1 MRSTPAAPP
10 KPPDRN
16 LRIAIIDESAVRC
29 VLIEEGLREAG
40 YVDIIRI
47 EEMQGL
53 LAALVTADPDLIII
67 DLENSSRDVLEQ
79 MFVVSRAV
87 RRPVAMF
94 VDPADAG
101 MMQVAVDA
109 GVSAYVVD
117 GFDKRRIRPILDMC
131 VTLFNAF
138 MHLQQELEDAKLRLA
153 EKEVVDRAKLII
165 MRLRNIPEDKAYAM
179 LRSKAMN
186 EKKRIAEVARA
197 VITSADLLG

>member
-1 MRSTPAAPP
+1 MIKALGRTP
-10 KPPDRN
+10 
-16 LRIAIIDESAVRC
+16 RIVIVDDSAVRS

-40 YVDIIRI
+40 YSDIVRI
-47 EEMQGL
+47 EEMHGL
-53 LAALVTADPDLIII
+53 LAALVAADPDVIII
-67 DLENSSRDVLEQ
+67 DLENASRDVLEQ

-94 VDPADAG
+94 VDPADSG

-138 MHLQQELEDAKLRLA
+138 MHLQQELEEAKSRLA

-165 MRLRNIPEDKAYAM
+165 MKMRGIPEDKAYAM

>member
-1 MRSTPAAPP
+1 MSRA
-10 KPPDRN
+10 PDRSP
-16 LRIAIIDESAVRC
+16 RIAIVDESAVRS
-29 VLIEEGLREAG
+29 VLIEEGLRESG
-40 YVDIIRI
+40 YTDIIRI

-53 LAALVTADPDLIII
+53 MAALVAADPEVIII

-79 MFVVSRAV
+79 MFIVSRAV
-87 RRPVAMF
+87 RRPIAMF
-94 VDPADAG
+94 VDPADSG
-101 MMQVAVDA
+101 LMQVAVDA

-138 MHLQQELEDAKLRLA
+138 MHLQQELEEAKSRLA

-165 MRLRNIPEDKAYAM
+165 MKIRGIPEDQAYAM

-186 EKKRIAEVARA
+186 EKRRLAEVARA

>member
-1 MRSTPAAPP
+1 MI
-10 KPPDRN
+10 KPPDRSP
-16 LRIAIIDESAVRC
+16 RIAIIDETAVRS

-40 YVDIIRI
+40 YVDIVRI
-47 EEMQGL
+47 AEMQGL
-53 LAALVTADPDLIII
+53 LAALVAADPDVIIV

-87 RRPVAMF
+87 RRPIAMF
-94 VDPADAG
+94 VDPADSG
-101 MMQVAVDA
+101 LMQVAVDA

-138 MHLQQELEDAKLRLA
+138 MHLQQELEEAKSRLA
-153 EKEVVDRAKLII
+153 EKDVVDRAKQII
-165 MRLRNIPEDKAYAM
+165 MKLRGIPEDKAYAM

-186 EKKRIAEVARA
+186 EKRRIAEVARA

>member
-1 MRSTPAAPP
+1 MTRPPERSP
-10 KPPDRN
+10 
-16 LRIAIIDESAVRC
+16 RIAIVDESAVRSTM
-29 VLIEEGLREAG
+29 IEEGLREAG
-40 YVDIIRI
+40 YVDIVRI
-47 EEMQGL
+47 GEMQGL
-53 LAALVTADPDLIII
+53 LAALVAADPEVIII

-79 MFVVSRAV
+79 MFLVSRAV
-87 RRPVAMF
+87 RRPIAMF
-94 VDPADAG
+94 VDLADLG
-101 MMQVAVDA
+101 MMQAAVDA

-138 MHLQQELEDAKLRLA
+138 VHLQQELEEAKSRLA
-153 EKEVVDRAKLII
+153 EKDVVDRAKLII
-165 MRLRNIPEDKAYAM
+165 MRMRRIPEDQAYAM

>member
-1 MRSTPAAPP
+1 MR
-10 KPPDRN
+10 KVPDRSP
-16 LRIAIIDESAVRC
+16 RIAIVDESAVRS

-40 YVDIIRI
+40 YSDIVRI

-53 LAALVTADPDLIII
+53 LAALVGADPDVIIV

-94 VDPADAG
+94 VDPADAD
-101 MMQVAVDA
+101 MMRVAVDA

-138 MHLQQELEDAKLRLA
+138 LHLQRELEEAKSRLA
-153 EKEVVDRAKLII
+153 EKAVVDRAKLII
-165 MRLRNIPEDKAYAM
+165 MKVRGIPEDEAYAM

>member
-1 MRSTPAAPP
+1 MS
-10 KPPDRN
+10 KSPDRSP
-16 LRIAIIDESAVRC
+16 RIAIVDESAVRS
-29 VLIEEGLREAG
+29 VLIEQGLREAG
-40 YVDIIRI
+40 YSDIVRI
-47 EEMQGL
+47 EQMQGL
-53 LAALVTADPDLIII
+53 LAALVTVDPDVVIV

-138 MHLQQELEDAKLRLA
+138 LHLQQELEEAKSRLA
-153 EKEVVDRAKLII
+153 EKQVVDRAKLII
-165 MRLRNIPEDKAYAM
+165 MKIRGIPEDEAYAM

-186 EKKRIAEVARA
+186 EKRRLAEVARA

>member
-1 MRSTPAAPP
+1 MTKS
-10 KPPDRN
+10 PDRSP
-16 LRIAIIDESAVRC
+16 RIAIIDESAIRSR
-29 VLIEEGLREAG
+29 LIEEGLREAG
-40 YVDIIRI
+40 YVEIVRI

-53 LAALVTADPDLIII
+53 LAALVQADPEVIII

-87 RRPVAMF
+87 RRPIAMF
-94 VDPADAG
+94 VDPADSG
-101 MMQVAVDA
+101 LMQVAVDA

-117 GFDKRRIRPILDMC
+117 GFDKKRIRPILDMC

-138 MHLQQELEDAKLRLA
+138 IHLQQELEEAKSRLA

-165 MRLRNIPEDKAYAM
+165 MKMRGIPKDQAYAM

-186 EKKRIAEVARA
+186 EKKRLAEVARA

>member
-1 MRSTPAAPP
+1 MTKPLDRSP
-10 KPPDRN
+10 
-16 LRIAIIDESAVRC
+16 RIAIVDESTVRSL
-29 VLIEEGLREAG
+29 LIEDGLREAG

-47 EEMQGL
+47 NQMQGL
-53 LAALVTADPDLIII
+53 LAALVAADPDVIII

-94 VDPADAG
+94 VDPADSG
-101 MMQVAVDA
+101 LMQVAVDA

-138 MHLQQELEDAKLRLA
+138 LNLQQELEEAKFRLA
-153 EKEVVDRAKLII
+153 EKDVVDRAKLII
-165 MRLRNIPEDKAYAM
+165 MKIRGIAEDEAYAL
-179 LRSKAMN
+179 LRSKAMH